1 MPFLVTILVDLFLSC
16 YMLLGPPKWVTGVM
30 QLTILSGNFEV
41 FLLAL
46 AIGTFLLSW
55 IAERHLFPRLAR
67 VLGKVYMRLRP
78 QHRKQRRQ
86 YKVLLEEM
94 QL

>member
-1 MPFLVTILVDLFLSC
+1 
-16 YMLLGPPKWVTGVM
+16 MLLGPPKWVAGVM
-30 QLTILSGNFEV
+30 QLTFLSGNFEA

-55 IAERHLFPRLAR
+55 IAERHFFSCLAK

-78 QHRKQRRQ
+78 RHRKQRRQ

>member
-1 MPFLVTILVDLFLSC
+1 MLF
-16 YMLLGPPKWVTGVM
+16 GPPKWVAGVM
-30 QLTILSGNFEV
+30 QLTFLSGNFEA

-55 IAERHLFPRLAR
+55 IAERNFFPRLAK
-67 VLGKVYMRLRP
+67 VLGKVYIRLRP
-78 QHRKQRRQ
+78 RHRKQRRQ